1 MNNLIEENIN
11 YVYAL
16 TNYFKNY
23 SSRED
28 LFQVGCIGLL
38 KAYNNFDSSRNVK
51 FTTYAYPYI
60 IGEMKKLV
68 REDRTVHVNR
78 ELLMVN
84 VKILEAYNKLA
95 QINHK
100 APTPSELAN
109 FLEIDEVIVSDAIN
123 SMNSV
128 ESLDYYNEDDILLY
142 DKVGASYNYDK
153 DIDLNEELDKLT
165 SFEREIINR
174 RYKDDLTQQEVAD
187 ILGISQVK
195 VSRSETKILTKLK
208 HSLNSI

>member
-1 MNNLIEENIN
+1 MDNLIEENIN

-23 SSRED
+23 GSRED
-28 LFQVGCIGLL
+28 LFQAGCIGLL
-38 KAYNNFDSSRNVK
+38 KAYNNFDSTRNVK
-51 FTTYAYPYI
+51 FTTYAYPFI

-100 APTPSELAN
+100 APTSSELAN